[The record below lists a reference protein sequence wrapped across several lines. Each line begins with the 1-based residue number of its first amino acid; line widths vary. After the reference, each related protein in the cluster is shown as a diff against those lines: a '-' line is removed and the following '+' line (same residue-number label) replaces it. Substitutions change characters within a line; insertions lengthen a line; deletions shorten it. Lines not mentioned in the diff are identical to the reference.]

1 MRVIPHGIE
10 PPPAGNAC
18 GTPAN
23 EALRQKPYL
32 LHVGQAMPYRR
43 TLEMAQGYVE
53 LVARRPDAPPLVW
66 IGKALPVHA
75 EYERRCIEVL
85 KPLIDA
91 GKVHALGQVPHAD
104 VLALTA
110 SAHTIVYPSTCEDCP
125 NVILEALGVGA
136 VLVCADIPANREL
149 ADDQAVMID
158 RPSGASVASALERA
172 LFDESLRTE
181 MKAGARQRAAMFT
194 WDATAE
200 RFADTLRDAFDDRQ
214 GTSDREAPGGR
225 ERH

>member
-1 MRVIPHGIE
+1 R
-10 PPPAGNAC
+10 
-18 GTPAN
+18 
-23 EALRQKPYL
+23 
-32 LHVGQAMPYRR
+32 
-43 TLEMAQGYVE
+43 GYAE

-66 IGKALPVHA
+66 IGAALPVHR
-75 EYERRCIEVL
+75 EYERKCLEVL
-85 KPLIDA
+85 RPLLDA
-91 GKVHALGQVPHAD
+91 GKAHHLGQVPHAD

-125 NVILEALGVGA
+125 NVVLEALGVGA

-158 RPSGASVASALERA
+158 RPTGASVAAALERA
-172 LFDESLRTE
+172 LFDEALRAE
-181 MKAGARQRAAMFT
+181 LKVGARQRAAMFT

-200 RFADTLRDAFDDRQ
+200 RFADALRDAFDLR
-214 GTSDREAPGGR
+214 SDREAPVGR